1 MIEFFQNRWSDFS
14 RINDRHFSER
24 VIGLGQNMHTF
35 DVLIVDE
42 ALLLNEKSGLFSNLG
57 ENQIKEL
64 INAARLTIF
73 FLDESQRVTL
83 KDIGSKQ
90 EIMRWA
96 IEAGAEVEELTLASQ
111 FRCNGS
117 DGYLAW
123 VDNALQIRETANETL
138 DCAEYEFKVFDDP
151 EDLRKVIVQKNRV
164 LNKSREVA
172 GYCWDWASKKDPA
185 AMDI

>member
-1 MIEFFQNRWSDFS
+1 
-14 RINDRHFSER
+14 

-117 DGYLAW
+117 DGYLA
-123 VDNALQIRETANETL
+123 
-138 DCAEYEFKVFDDP
+138 
-151 EDLRKVIVQKNRV
+151 
-164 LNKSREVA
+164 
-172 GYCWDWASKKDPA
+172 
-185 AMDI
+185 

>member
-1 MIEFFQNRWSDFS
+1 
-14 RINDRHFSER
+14 
-24 VIGLGQNMHTF
+24 MHTF

-117 DGYLAW
+117 DGYLA
-123 VDNALQIRETANETL
+123 
-138 DCAEYEFKVFDDP
+138 
-151 EDLRKVIVQKNRV
+151 
-164 LNKSREVA
+164 
-172 GYCWDWASKKDPA
+172 
-185 AMDI
+185 